1 MPFATAPVYSYLFT
15 FPAKLPSKA
24 ILVSTDGGIYHLDIP
39 DSTDKKDTSTK
50 VTSLQ
55 QYDSAWI
62 DITYPT
68 NKVPDRVETN
78 GVALKWRVDPPD
90 PKAIPAVATAGK
102 TTDKTM
108 HVEITRSETAKPGLL
123 DVVVFDKTNAQI
135 AKVQVRITCT
145 LCGNGGDK

>member
-1 MPFATAPVYSYLFT
+1 
-15 FPAKLPSKA
+15 
-24 ILVSTDGGIYHLDIP
+24 
-39 DSTDKKDTSTK
+39 
-50 VTSLQ
+50 
-55 QYDSAWI
+55 
-62 DITYPT
+62 
-68 NKVPDRVETN
+68 
-78 GVALKWRVDPPD
+78 
-90 PKAIPAVATAGK
+90 VATAGK